1 MQRIDGEWRFVE
13 PKSAKSRRQ
22 VALGEMVSEALRR
35 HRAKQVEDRLKT
47 GGAWHDMDLVFSNEL
62 GRPVEVSNLT
72 YRYFR
77 PLLMKAGLPQV
88 RFHDLRHTA
97 ATLMLGAEVDVK
109 LVSEMLGHSQTA
121 FTMDRY
127 QHVALEMQKQA
138 DEETTVRCDPIAM
151 NARLAKS
158 RWSPYS
164 PRRSVGSVERG
175 S

>member
-1 MQRIDGEWRFVE
+1 
-13 PKSAKSRRQ
+13 
-22 VALGEMVSEALRR
+22 
-35 HRAKQVEDRLKT
+35 
-47 GGAWHDMDLVFSNEL
+47 MDLVFSNEL

-121 FTMDRY
+121 FTRFC
-127 QHVALEMQKQA
+127 QNSGLSRHGGKLTQKLG
-138 DEETTVRCDPIAM
+138 P
-151 NARLAKS
+151 
-158 RWSPYS
+158 
-164 PRRSVGSVERG
+164 G
-175 S
+175 